1 MAFTFITR
9 SLKQILP
16 RTEIRARDRRSG
28 AYPVISKTGDRTR
41 TGRNKYY
48 FDDQRT
54 VLFVTGVN
62 ITYPTTLQFD
72 SNKVATNLTATFGSQ
87 QTQITGNVNP
97 YAVDQFIPHREQSEI
112 PGPFF
117 DNGLFE
123 QDETNI
129 VNSKFMTG
137 VAHLIAPDRFKS
149 KLSNKTII
157 RAEYPLRNVSQ
168 MPSASS
174 AIMYFSPTSSSFVL
188 KQEEHSY
195 TRNSKGVGLL
205 TFAPLP
211 FTPYGMAYMPL
222 NDYNLQSAAS
232 FNLLK
237 TAEST
242 VQRMSTYTGDGSD
255 SAFFTIAGGNIGFTT
270 SSLLNPA
277 HIASDQQVVSL
288 SNMID
293 HPFLLEKIVVEFPFQ
308 AGQGWLNDSFQ
319 IREAMIDD
327 LTYTSDAGG
336 PLITFAVM
344 RQDATDQKNRDIIAS
359 GTITNKFDMTTGY
372 YSQCTGTWNNDSDEI
387 THPNGVAQLG
397 IIPSVVITGSILSGA
412 NNYFTGTV
420 KMVLEPQI
428 TSHILRARVSGS
440 SAYFNSILSSQTKAF
455 GVVYGSIARRSSKNI
470 ESSRNMLGNSFAILD
485 PNKLDQTN
493 NPINVMDNQF
503 EDLPQVTTVPRI
515 NRSKYYMDVKSKTTK
530 SPYLLLPQ
538 DKIIFCLSKHRAV
551 ANDEMK
557 NVVGGVNGHAPTP
570 VTQTLSYHDVAIGT
584 GLFKITLYGDLIRND
599 IEFHDTLNQRLET
612 EEIWQ
617 DVGEDP
623 VLDQFDVS
631 LRSEFSGSYFDRFN
645 VLNSLSSYGNHELS
659 SSIITSQYYSKFSS
673 KDNNSERLSSQYSWS
688 NQYEVRTLK
697 KSNRNINHISENE
710 KFWDSR
716 IPDPIEC
723 IKICNPDYRLYSV
736 FGFATKIYF
745 VMYTGNGLFAQTTDT
760 IELDK
765 GIKDWM
771 MTYPYETRYHGVSAK
786 FSDSLIEERMN
797 LKEYNSDITYKS
809 LLKYRAIS
817 IELGHSGSSGIFR
830 RLGTEPGNSPNVNRK
845 GLMIPE
851 FIKTFYGIGDGT
863 SNVDN
868 QHVKFRT
875 GEYTDTSQGVIMRGW
890 RYGMMSG
897 FPLKSSV
904 VFRRDHFGH
913 PRDLLEQRLDA
924 KFYDD
929 IGMAS
934 DGSINGV
941 IGPKAAPVQVS
952 FYDHTGSLTDPLKT
966 LSSNVSNE
974 ATSSIPYADGNF
986 TNRPAYDFST
996 MNISQLT

>member
-97 YAVDQFIPHREQSEI
+97 YAVDQFIPHREQNEI

-117 DNGLFE
+117 DNDLFE
-123 QDETNI
+123 QDETNL

-157 RAEYPLRNVSQ
+157 RAEYPLRSVSQ
-168 MPSASS
+168 IPSGS
-174 AIMYFSPTSSSFVL
+174 ALMYFNPTSGSFVL
-188 KQEEHSY
+188 KKEEYSY
-195 TRNSKGVGLL
+195 TRCLNGIGLM

-211 FTPYGMAYMPL
+211 FTPYGMSYMPINNYDL
-222 NDYNLQSAAS
+222 KLSGTAGSIAAE
-232 FNLLK
+232 NAVK
-237 TAEST
+237 
-242 VQRMSTYTGDGSD
+242 RMSTYNGDGSD
-255 SAFFTIAGGNIGFTT
+255 STFFVGGSSVTGFTT

-277 HIASDQQVVSL
+277 HVASDQQIVSL

-293 HPFLLEKIVVEFPFQ
+293 HPFLLEKIAVEFPFQ
-308 AGQGWLNDSFQ
+308 AGPDWLNDSFQ
-319 IREAMIDD
+319 LGESLISG
-327 LTYTSDAGG
+327 TQFSSDAGG

-344 RQDATDQKNRDIIAS
+344 RQDGSDEKNRDLIAS
-359 GTITNKFDMTTGY
+359 GTITNKLDMTTGY
-372 YSQCTGTWNNDSDEI
+372 YSQCTGTTGGGITEQV

-397 IIPSVVITGSILSGA
+397 IVPNVVITGSILSGA
-412 NNYFTGTV
+412 NNYFTGTI
-420 KMVLEPQI
+420 KMILEPQI
-428 TSHILRARVSGS
+428 TSHMLRARTSGS
-440 SAYFNSILSSQTKAF
+440 TVFLNSTINSTNTAF
-455 GVVYGSIARRSSKNI
+455 GVVFGSIARRSSKNI

-485 PNKLDQTN
+485 PTKLNQAN

-503 EDLPQVTTVPRI
+503 ENLPQDSSPLVK
-515 NRSKYYMDVKSKTTK
+515 RSKYYIDVKSKTTK

-538 DKIIFCLSKHRAV
+538 DKLIFCLSKHRAV
-551 ANDEMK
+551 ANSSSIAND
-557 NVVGGVNGHAPTP
+557 VLDTATP
-570 VTQTLSYHDVAIGT
+570 SPLTNFLSYHDVAIGT
-584 GLFKITLYGDLIRND
+584 GLFKVTLYGDLIRND
-599 IEFHDTLNQRLET
+599 TEFHDTLNQRLET

-617 DVGEDP
+617 DVGENP

-631 LRSEFSGSYFDRFN
+631 LRTEFSGSYFDRFN

-673 KDNNSERLSSQYSWS
+673 KDNNSERLSPEYSWS
-688 NQYEVRTLK
+688 NQYEIRTLK
-697 KSNRNINHISENE
+697 KSNHNINHASENE
-710 KFWDSR
+710 TFWDSR
-716 IPDPIEC
+716 IPDPVEC
-723 IKICNPDYRLYSV
+723 IKICNPNYRLYSAA
-736 FGFATKIYF
+736 GATTQISFA
-745 VMYTGNGLFAQTTDT
+745 MYTGNGMFAQTTDT
-760 IELDK
+760 VELGY
-765 GIKDWM
+765 GINDWM
-771 MTYPYETRYHGVSAK
+771 MTYPYEPRYHDVSAK
-786 FSDSLIEERMN
+786 FSNLIIQDLMT
-797 LKEYNSDITYKS
+797 LKNYSSNDTSRGI
-809 LLKYRAIS
+809 LKYRAIS
-817 IELGHSGSSGIFR
+817 IELGHSGSSGVFR
-830 RLGTEPGNSPNVNRK
+830 RLGTEPHDNKTVNRR
-845 GLMIPE
+845 GLMMPE
-851 FIKTFYGIGDGT
+851 FIKAFYGIGDGT
-863 SNVDN
+863 SNIDN

-875 GEYTDTSQGVIMRGW
+875 GEYTDRSQGVIMRGW

-897 FPLKSSV
+897 FPLKSNV

-924 KFYDD
+924 KFYDE
-929 IGMAS
+929 IGMSS
-934 DGSINGV
+934 DGSVNGV

>member
-157 RAEYPLRNVSQ
+157 RAEYPLRSVSQ
-168 MPSASS
+168 IPSGS
-174 AIMYFSPTSSSFVL
+174 ALMYFNPTSGSFVL
-188 KQEEHSY
+188 KKEEHSY
-195 TRNSKGVGLL
+195 TRNGQGIGLVTL
-205 TFAPLP
+205 APLP

-222 NDYNLQSAAS
+222 NDYDLGPGDS
-232 FNLLK
+232 FNSIQ

-242 VQRMSTYTGDGSD
+242 IQRMSTYAGDGSD
-255 SAFFTIAGGNIGFTT
+255 STFYKFAYTNTGFTT
-270 SSLLNPA
+270 CSLLNPA
-277 HIASDQQVVSL
+277 HIASDQQVISL

-308 AGQGWLNDSFQ
+308 AGPDWLNDSFQ

-344 RQDATDQKNRDIIAS
+344 RQDATDQKNRDLIAS
-359 GTITNKFDMTTGY
+359 GTITNKFDMATGY

-397 IIPSVVITGSILSGA
+397 IVPNVVITGSILSGA

-420 KMVLEPQI
+420 KMILEPQV

-440 SAYFNSILSSQTKAF
+440 SAYFNSVLASKTKAF
-455 GVVYGSIARRSSKNI
+455 GLVYGSIARRSSKNI

-485 PNKLDQTN
+485 PNKLNHTN

-530 SPYLLLPQ
+530 SPYLLFPQ

-551 ANDEMK
+551 ATDEMK
-557 NVVGGVNGHAPTP
+557 NAFLGGSGHAPTP
-570 VTQTLSYHDVAIGT
+570 VTKSLAYHDVAIGT
-584 GLFKITLYGDLIRND
+584 GSLKITLYGDLVRND

-688 NQYEVRTLK
+688 NQYEIRTLK

-716 IPDPIEC
+716 IPDPIQC
-723 IKICNPDYRLYSV
+723 VKICNPNYRLYSAA
-736 FGFATKIYF
+736 GATTQISFA
-745 VMYTGNGLFAQTTDT
+745 MYTGNGMFAQTADT
-760 IELDK
+760 VELGY
-765 GIKDWM
+765 GINDWM
-771 MTYPYETRYHGVSAK
+771 MTYPYEPRYHDVSAK
-786 FSDSLIEERMN
+786 FSNLIIQDLMT
-797 LKEYNSDITYKS
+797 LKNYSSNDTSKGI
-809 LLKYRAIS
+809 LKYRAIS
-817 IELGHSGSSGIFR
+817 IELGHSGSSGVFR
-830 RLGTEPGNSPNVNRK
+830 RLGTEPHDNKSVNRR
-845 GLMIPE
+845 GLMMPE

-863 SNVDN
+863 SNIDN

-875 GEYTDTSQGVIMRGW
+875 GEYTDRSQGVIMRGW

-897 FPLKSSV
+897 FPLKSNV